1 LRNYF
6 GAIGVTNLCDEKV
19 TNLQG
24 TFAAIFIIIV
34 AVAGVS
40 FCMDADS
47 KPQFNQSLP
56 GGKENDMIA
65 QKKTPPLG
73 PIFLGAAIFAR

>member
-1 LRNYF
+1 
-6 GAIGVTNLCDEKV
+6 
-19 TNLQG
+19 LQG
-24 TFAAIFIIIV
+24 ILAVIFTIIV

-65 QKKTPPLG
+65 
-73 PIFLGAAIFAR
+73 